1 MLQKLYIN
9 NFRCLENFELKINTA
24 STLLIGKNG
33 TGKSTVA
40 SAFQIFQNIGR
51 GINRL
56 GNLIKKKDFS
66 HGRIDLPMRLEI
78 EVFLSQ
84 DLYSYILAIELPE
97 NFREPRILEE
107 ELKVNDRSIF
117 SRNIAQVN
125 LLDNTTNHQSNF
137 MVDWHLVAL
146 PVIQKQSEQDPLYI
160 FENWLAHM
168 IILAPIPSIMAGESE
183 NQTLMPERD
192 TKNFGEW
199 FTGILSMYPA
209 AYMLIDTYLKKR
221 MPDLLDFQNEQTG
234 KNHKSMNV
242 RFKEK
247 SAKMTIPFNDL
258 SDGEKCFFLSAV
270 VLAANE
276 SYGPLFCFWDEPDNY
291 LSLSEVGH
299 FLIALRK
306 SFEKGG
312 QLFATS
318 HNSEAI
324 QKFSE
329 KNTLLFYRKSHF
341 EPTRVKLVDELSVKD
356 DLLTALICDD
366 LEP

>member
-1 MLQKLYIN
+1 MIKRLYVN

-24 STLLIGKNG
+24 SMLLTGKNG

-40 SAFQIFQNIGR
+40 SAFQIFQNIGC

-56 GNLIKKKDFS
+56 GNLIEPKDFS
-66 HGRIDLPMRLEI
+66 HGRFDQPIRLEI
-78 EVFLSQ
+78 EVSLNQ
-84 DLYSYILAIELPE
+84 DLYYYILAIELPE

-107 ELKVNDRSIF
+107 ELKVNDTSIF
-117 SRNIAQVN
+117 SRDVAQVN
-125 LLDNTTNHQSNF
+125 LMDNSTNHQSNF
-137 MVDWHLVAL
+137 IIDWHLVAL
-146 PVIQKQSEQDPLYI
+146 PVIQKQSEKDPLYI

-168 IILAPIPSIMAGESE
+168 IILAPIPSLMTGESE
-183 NQTLMPERD
+183 NQTLRPERD
-192 TKNFGEW
+192 ARNFGEW
-199 FTGILSMYPA
+199 FTGILSRYPA
-209 AYMLIDTYLKKR
+209 AYMSIDRYLKER
-221 MPDLLDFQNEQTG
+221 MPDLLDFQNEQEG
-234 KNHKSMNV
+234 KNHQSMNV
-242 RFKEK
+242 RFKEE
-247 SAKMTIPFNDL
+247 SAKMIMPFNSL
-258 SDGEKCFFLSAV
+258 SDGEKCLFLSAV

-291 LSLSEVGH
+291 LSISEVGH
-299 FLIALRK
+299 FLISLRK

-329 KNTLLFYRKSHF
+329 KNTLFFYRKSHF
-341 EPTRVKLVDELSVKD
+341 EPTRVKLVDELSVKN